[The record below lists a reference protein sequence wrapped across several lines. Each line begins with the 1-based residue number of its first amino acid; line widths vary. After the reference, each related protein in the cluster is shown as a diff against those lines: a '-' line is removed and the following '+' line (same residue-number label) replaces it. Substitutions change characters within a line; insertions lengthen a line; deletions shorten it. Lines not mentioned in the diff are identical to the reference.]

1 MNKSFTAA
9 TKNQRTNQQAMLN
22 RNKQLMNEIVMQGKQ
37 DARVKK
43 EENRS
48 QRNYSMQPKL
58 KVNFSF

>member
-43 EENRS
+43 RGKQE
-48 QRNYSMQPKL
+48 PKKL
-58 KVNFSF
+58 QYVAQT